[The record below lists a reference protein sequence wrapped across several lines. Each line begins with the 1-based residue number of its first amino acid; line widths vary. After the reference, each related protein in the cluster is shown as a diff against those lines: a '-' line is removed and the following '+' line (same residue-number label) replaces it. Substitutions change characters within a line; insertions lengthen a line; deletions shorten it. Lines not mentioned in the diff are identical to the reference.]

1 MAAVYNAEGIFMYD
15 DGQPSID
22 QMQYELARN
31 GKPSPLDTAVN
42 AIKNVAVNNNPLM
55 LRKQGID
62 LAGDIPRVAAS
73 GMAPFIAGITQ
84 PLVGMY
90 NLATIA
96 NKMPGVLY
104 RENVLGDPQ
113 SMQEAAEI
121 RAGLPQDEQTGPR
134 YNPEPMNRRIEAI
147 GQAVAP
153 QTPQGQAVL
162 EGLSNLLSP
171 LKAPMMGPGSGM
183 PGTSRV
189 SPRPFFTPNDLRVV
203 GAEAT
208 RVGKQI
214 GEIPTDF
221 VNAQSGFQRI
231 DPVTNQ
237 PVIGARIQGGI
248 DRLGDIMEQ
257 RRMQGLSPIPGLPD
271 VLQPQTNMYAV
282 RPSEGPNYV
291 VKPKLP
297 ESALEQ
303 RPDLDTAGIYSAIN
317 DLRPIQ
323 NPTINNV
330 NGAYF
335 ATNIVD
341 NPTIAQAYTAYYD
354 NVLRTLF
361 PDTQNITDA
370 NTAYELT
377 YPRIEERSKVNRTII
392 NNFINEFN
400 QTAEPNAQLPTME
413 QFAENVKAADKWLD
427 NTFTKQLVKNVGTTN
442 DPLLK
447 LSEQGITFKDPMQ
460 LVAEYSVP
468 SAKLQNARQAAGFNP
483 SGEYFDAMNA
493 AKQELDQVTNDEY
506 LPLERQRIQAQEAA
520 ARLGIPVTEYDPYRN
535 LTAPRDRAAAKVEK
549 LEEAY
554 KKLQIANA
562 YSNAVDSMVT
572 TKTAKQ
578 AWDKIPRTER
588 QFYPQLRDLAA
599 NAPDT
604 PIYDVFAKH
613 SASGYQEMGQE
624 IVKQIV
630 KGEIKA
636 KDLHK
641 TPLDVMVKKKAE
653 ARDAVEKAA
662 QTEIKQRVNAVS
674 TKLIEDLSLVP
685 EVFRFSNASVLEVSN
700 KYDVD
705 TIRRILSADTDVLD
719 LCAANSGSPP
729 KSAKSIYH
737 PNKADK
743 QGYYPSADPITGK
756 RLRPTVGDTIYVKG
770 TASGAEFNSSIR
782 DNVTGLPV
790 GLLQFTSLGPNRAG
804 VTEYSMGFVSGF
816 KNHEP
821 IEPQYR
827 DVVRDYLNLRADIIK
842 SSNSEKLATNG
853 IYDTSKPTQQLL
865 NNLNLSKKQWDEAT
879 KAYAGAIPRFITA
892 EDGRNI
898 LQAVRDQQ
906 RAVAPVT
913 QTPNEVGDMQTQ
925 RIALLE
931 EQTQLQNEQ
940 LRGNQ
945 DYDVTQ
951 RLDDIASQLQDID
964 QRLARSTQP
973 VEIPQTFQYGNLY
986 EIARGGAGIEPMAR
1000 LEPEVTSTIASA
1012 FQHLFPQHIRRND
1025 GVRRSQILSP
1035 EQVAEIIEE
1044 LETSA
1049 RQIDDLDEDAVLE
1062 DFNITSQDQQDRVV
1076 DQLTDA
1082 AQRLRDAANIRIGDD
1097 GHDVVPQQQ
1106 QPQGVE
1112 QRLSDLRQ
1120 LIDVPMHRENDPQ
1133 VEQAL
1138 GDYAAYLQERINVQT
1153 RAGYLPE
1160 HTADVIRTDINQ
1172 LRNDTFN
1179 NPNDYT
1185 VGFTAR
1191 QVDDFVGALRTT
1203 IDTIGHWLEEQRR
1216 QQAPEPDVQEQRLT
1230 VNQQI
1235 TNAYRNEFSLTTE
1248 EPDVDDFLIEFQDY
1262 IDNEVNRL
1270 FGEGRTHND
1279 IAMYVADTIS
1289 ERIRELVEG
1298 ANNGGATLNMYNL
1311 NHEESN
1317 IARGRLNTAFM
1328 DVLDTVDTDEGLNEP
1343 DPTNAP
1349 EDYENIYFGPV
1360 ETRPAT
1366 TPAQAL
1372 PPPVQTRAQLNP
1384 DANIDSFINRVRREE
1399 GAQIADRVETVA
1411 YRVAENV
1418 TNSMV
1423 NQLDEGQ
1430 AEAFARGLRVAA
1442 ELEDSELVEIA
1453 LRELADMVTTLVAQE
1468 PEAPLVQPA
1477 APQVPVTRAIQTAFT
1492 PNTGSA
1498 AADAYL
1504 AQYGDTLAT
1513 QMVEFENAGNDP
1525 AEVVRLIN
1533 NEIQGHFRLLVRLA
1547 DQPNGEQATG
1557 LTNAENMMVRHRL
1570 ETALGNIRFST
1581 MPPEGNQPQYTF
1593 NDLFGANAQPAQPAV
1608 PPPVARQP
1616 DADVLGPRLNTIR
1629 EDIVNRDDAAGFIV
1643 DEIFGAHAQAG
1654 TRQQILSEIVN
1665 ELEGRIQFIRDMPI
1679 NELEDYGID
1688 GPRMRNNHT
1697 LPALARALHDVR
1709 VLQTEM
1715 QQAQP
1720 NVVDYNSMIDRFN
1733 NIQAYSRFNDNLSEL
1748 VSEVWNDSVDRLAEH
1763 EVGIPPQ
1770 NLRDMIGR
1778 MLDDLDERQIFFAD
1792 LQPDQFEPNGIDGIG
1807 DYNELMDG
1815 ITAVMRQLRQM
1826 REEMAPVQLE
1836 QQQAFTPQ
1844 DALDM
1849 ARELLNQERM
1859 DGEGNR
1865 VHVPSVQ
1872 DSINV
1877 LRDGNFDDA
1886 RIRQLPER
1894 LRQPFAESVANALET
1909 LLHQE
1914 APQTQPRAQE
1924 VDQLSVT
1931 AQTPLTPDRANGDP
1945 QVNAMLAD
1953 VQAGLAQQI
1962 DDLRFEARTPE
1973 DIASIISTRLSQ
1985 HITNAERVH
1994 LEMGTLTAAQLHQYV
2009 TAIRQAITAIRQ
2021 FLPEENALPQP
2032 DNVFGITGR
2041 ALAAPQNQALE
2052 QRWRNEIF
2060 TGDLTERQALTRLN
2074 SILNNTNLSVENILA
2089 LGNVVNDPDSP
2100 QFRFADDARMD
2111 MYNARINDAIAQR
2124 VISNLTARDRELYS
2138 ALSDVV
2144 DNAIEEGAPLPDPTD
2159 GEAYAQ
2165 LILDDEIG
2173 GELTE
2178 LTDVERH
2185 RLAAIVR
2192 RYGAD
2197 ATLPPEGHKDGG
2209 RIRKYQDG
2217 GSTSDYGDENNA
2229 ALDDFERMKLER
2241 WMSKRPEFHVP
2252 SKEFND
2258 DTPDLERDDDI
2269 QVPKESTFDAKLKTP
2284 WEDDE
2289 WMARNWIRKHYMD
2302 MFAKGGTVRTIPS
2315 VDQMKYELMMRR
2327 K

>member
-1 MAAVYNAEGIFMYD
+1 
-15 DGQPSID
+15 
-22 QMQYELARN
+22 
-31 GKPSPLDTAVN
+31 
-42 AIKNVAVNNNPLM
+42 
-55 LRKQGID
+55 
-62 LAGDIPRVAAS
+62 
-73 GMAPFIAGITQ
+73 
-84 PLVGMY
+84 
-90 NLATIA
+90 
-96 NKMPGVLY
+96 
-104 RENVLGDPQ
+104 
-113 SMQEAAEI
+113 MQEAATI
-121 RAGLPQDEQTGPR
+121 RGGLPQFGGPGAR
-134 YNPEPMNRRIEAI
+134 YNPEPMNQRVQAI
-147 GQAVAP
+147 GQAVTP

-162 EGLSNLLSP
+162 EGAVQLIEP
-171 LKAPMMGPGSGM
+171 LKLPTIGPGSGV

-189 SPRPFFTPNDLRVV
+189 SPRPFITPNDLRVV

-237 PVIGARIQGGI
+237 PVMGARIQGGV
-248 DRLGDIMEQ
+248 DRLGDIMAQ

-271 VLQPQTNMYAV
+271 VLQPQTSMYAV

-291 VKPKLP
+291 VNPKLP
-297 ESALEQ
+297 ESALTQ
-303 RPDLDTAGIYSAIN
+303 RPDLDTAGIYTSIN
-317 DLRPIQ
+317 ALRPIQ

-335 ATNIVD
+335 ATNIAD
-341 NPTIAQAYTAYYD
+341 NPIAAQEYTTYYN

-361 PDTQNITDA
+361 PDTQNIAEA

-377 YPRIEERSKVNRTII
+377 YPRIEERSKVNRTIL

-400 QTAEPNAQLPTME
+400 QTAEATAQLPTME

-447 LSEQGITFKDPMQ
+447 QAEQGITFKDPMQ

-506 LPLERQRIQAQEAA
+506 LPLERQRIQAQQDA
-520 ARLGIPVTEYDPYRN
+520 ARLGIPVTEYEPYRN
-535 LTAPRDRAAAKVEK
+535 LTAPRDRASAKVEK

-562 YSNAVDSMVT
+562 YANAVDSMVA

-578 AWDKIPRTER
+578 AWDKIPRAER

-599 NAPDT
+599 TAPDT

-613 SASGYQEMGQE
+613 SASGYQEMGE
-624 IVKQIV
+624 DIVKQIV
-630 KGEIKA
+630 KGKIKA

-662 QTEIKQRVNAVS
+662 QTEIKKRVQAVS

-705 TIRRILSADTDVLD
+705 TIRRMLSADTDVLD
-719 LCAANSGSPP
+719 LCAANSGKPP

-737 PNKADK
+737 PDKASE
-743 QGYYPSADPITGK
+743 QGYYPSADPITGE
-756 RLRPTVGDTIYVKG
+756 RLRNMGDTSYVKDTAKG
-770 TASGAEFNSSIR
+770 TEFNASIR

-790 GLLQFTSLGPNRAG
+790 GLLQFSSLGPNRAG
-804 VTEYSMGFVSGF
+804 MTEYSMGFVSGF

-827 DVVRDYLNLRADIIK
+827 NVVRDYLNLRADIIK
-842 SSNSEKLATNG
+842 NSNSEKLATNG

-865 NNLNLSKKQWDEAT
+865 NNLNLSRKQWDDAT
-879 KAYAGAIPRFITA
+879 KAYAGTIPRFITA

-913 QTPNEVGDMQTQ
+913 QTPSEVGDMQTQ
-925 RIALLE
+925 RTALLE
-931 EQTQLQNEQ
+931 EQTQLQNAQ

-973 VEIPQTFQYGNLY
+973 VEPTQTFQYGNLY
-986 EIARGGAGIEPMAR
+986 EIARGGAGIEPMRR

-1012 FQHLFPQHIRRND
+1012 FQGLFPQHIRRND
-1025 GVRRSQILSP
+1025 EVRRSQILSP

-1044 LETSA
+1044 LEVSA
-1049 RQIDDLDEDAVLE
+1049 RQIDDLDEGAVLE

-1076 DQLTDA
+1076 DQLIDA
-1082 AQRLRDAANIRIGDD
+1082 AQRLRDAANIHIGDD
-1097 GHDVVPQQQ
+1097 GRDVVPQQQ

-1120 LIDVPMHRENDPQ
+1120 VIDVPMHRENDPA
-1133 VEQAL
+1133 VETAL
-1138 GDYAAYLQERINVQT
+1138 NNYAAYLQEQINIHT
-1153 RAGYLPE
+1153 RAGFLPE
-1160 HTADVIRTDINQ
+1160 YSANAVRNDINQ

-1203 IDTIGHWLEEQRR
+1203 IDTIGQWLEEQRR

-1235 TNAYRNEFSLTTE
+1235 TNAYRDEFSLNTE
-1248 EPDVDDFLIEFQDY
+1248 EPDVDDFLIEFQNQ
-1262 IDNEVNRL
+1262 IDADVNRM

-1279 IAMYVADTIS
+1279 IAMHVADTIS
-1289 ERIRELVEG
+1289 ERIRELVTDAG
-1298 ANNGGATLNMYNL
+1298 TGLALDRYALNNT
-1311 NHEESN
+1311 ESN

-1328 DVLDTVDTDEGLNEP
+1328 SVLDTVDTDEGLDNIDLEP
-1343 DPTNAP
+1343 D
-1349 EDYENIYFGPV
+1349 
-1360 ETRPAT
+1360 ETHPANLPAT
-1366 TPAQAL
+1366 TPTQAL

-1423 NQLDEGQ
+1423 NQLDADQ
-1430 AEAFARGLRVAA
+1430 AESFARGLRVAA

-1453 LRELADMVTTLVAQE
+1453 LRGLADMVTTLVAQE
-1468 PEAPLVQPA
+1468 PEAAFVQPA

-1504 AQYGDTLAT
+1504 AQYGDTLAN

-1581 MPPEGNQPQYTF
+1581 MPPEGN
-1593 NDLFGANAQPAQPAV
+1593 QPAV

-1973 DIASIISTRLSQ
+1973 DIASIISTRLSE

-2041 ALAAPQNQALE
+2041 ALAAPNVAPQLNMTDRELHRHVIDHAEPFTWDRINQQVDQIA
-2052 QRWRNEIF
+2052 QSARAN
-2060 TGDLTERQALTRLN
+2060 N
-2074 SILNNTNLSVENILA
+2074 VSIDEAMRVAREGGYTQSGMRGLSVYDREYIAREVRNIMQA
-2089 LGNVVNDPDSP
+2089 TQDVHT
-2100 QFRFADDARMD
+2100 
-2111 MYNARINDAIAQR
+2111 QR
-2124 VISNLTARDRELYS
+2124 VSPLTARDRELYTM
-2138 ALSDVV
+2138 LSDVI
-2144 DNAIEEGAPLPDPTD
+2144 DNAIEEGTPLPDPMDT
-2159 GEAYAQ
+2159 EAFAQ
-2165 LILDDEIG
+2165 IILDDEVG
-2173 GELTE
+2173 GELTD
-2178 LTDVERH
+2178 LTDAERR

-2192 RYGAD
+2192 RYGVQ
-2197 ATLPPEGHKDGG
+2197 ATLPPEGRKDGG
-2209 RIRKYQDG
+2209 RIRKYEKG
-2217 GSTSDYGDENNA
+2217 GSIAEEANNQLREIRQPEPRPDPVTGRFPSPDISRMPERTMVMPRYMHLDKDYPAVGTRLSANKRLDNNSMVTGYIDA
-2229 ALDDFERMKLER
+2229 
-2241 WMSKRPEFHVP
+2241 
-2252 SKEFND
+2252 
-2258 DTPDLERDDDI
+2258 DTTKAPGE
-2269 QVPKESTFDAKLKTP
+2269 KASTRASGVGVQFL
-2284 WEDDE
+2284 
-2289 WMARNWIRKHYMD
+2289 HS
-2302 MFAKGGTVRTIPS
+2302 FAKGGTVRTIPS
-2315 VDQMKYELMMRR
+2315 VEQMQYELMMRR